1 MRTVK
6 DPPPGPAGRQ
16 HAAATQARTQKAELF
31 VRQSE
36 QIRRDTGMTFAAQC
50 AVAGIGYS
58 TLMRWRARARRCE
71 EPVRRPG
78 PGPVGFRDWDQL
90 QADIMALHHGR
101 RRTRGT
107 GALVRRYRGQLSRR
121 DVALW
126 VQHVRQSLTDQQ
138 AAETVRIE
146 WRTPGMVWAMDGT
159 ELTGLGDG
167 NLQTVQD
174 LGSRYKFPP
183 LAADSLCG
191 EDIAGYLDSLFH
203 RFRPPLFLKRDNGGN
218 QNHVAVN
225 DVLATYAVI
234 PVNSPCAYP
243 QYNGGIE
250 HAQGEFQRVLAD
262 LALGRPTLPEEHL
275 EAYAAAAAARLNHQ
289 TRDCLGRRTACELF
303 TAAQHSTMIDRRE
316 RKEVTD
322 ELIAMT
328 AGYLELADDWRPVT
342 AEKAWRLAVETWL
355 LAHQAIS
362 VTPNRVSP
370 TFRR

>member
-1 MRTVK
+1 MR
-6 DPPPGPAGRQ
+6 
-16 HAAATQARTQKAELF
+16 E
-31 VRQSE
+31 SE

-50 AVAGIGYS
+50 AAAGIGYS
-58 TLMRWRARARRCE
+58 TLMRWRARTRRRE
-71 EPVRRPG
+71 PPVRRPG

-90 QADIMALHHGR
+90 QADILALHHGR

-107 GALVRRYRGQLSRR
+107 GTLVLRYRGQLSRR
-121 DVALW
+121 EVALW
-126 VQHVRQSLTDQQ
+126 VHHVRQSLTDQQ
-138 AAETVRIE
+138 ATDTVHIE
-146 WRTPGMVWAMDGT
+146 WRAPGVVWAMDGT

-191 EDIAGYLDSLFH
+191 EGIAGYLEDLFRH
-203 RFRPPLFLKRDNGGN
+203 FPPPLFLKRDNGGN

-225 DVLATYAVI
+225 EVLAAYGVI
-234 PVNSPCAYP
+234 PVNSPRAYP

-262 LALGRPTLPEEHL
+262 LAQGKQALPEEHL
-275 EAYAAAAAARLNHQ
+275 EAYAAAAASVLNHQ
-289 TRDCLGRRTACELF
+289 TRDCLGRRTACDVF
-303 TAAQHSTMIDRRE
+303 TAGRQSAMIDLRE

-322 ELIAMT
+322 ELITMT
-328 AGYLELADDWRPVT
+328 AAYLELADDWRPVT
-342 AEKAWRLAVETWL
+342 AMKAWRLAVETWL